1 MSWHTMHLHAMYT
14 NDLLRQSTH
23 LHFSRGCNSSRR
35 NTAKTLV
42 AGVIAVAVFLLISL
56 GLTSC
61 STKGNVM
68 DATQHTAH
76 DIERLT
82 LQQQF
87 ELYAQRYERAQQ
99 VMSASQLQVAG
110 PEVEWQWISAG
121 IAPSQGHLAPIP
133 LQGATAQNS
142 YFILVSRSLDR
153 AQVSNEVDVIE
164 HMRDFFHTQ
173 GWHVRA
179 GQLSN
184 VPSLEAVTD
193 EGPVVHLDQQPSGQ
207 LNLTVIAGPYWGDT
221 SNLLNAI
228 VTRIPPK
235 NLGTQS
241 STPGNYTQ
249 FPLWSDPIVNPE
261 TLETGPQNASR
272 REAARSG

>member
-1 MSWHTMHLHAMYT
+1 MSWHTMHRCNLH
-14 NDLLRQSTH
+14 
-23 LHFSRGCNSSRR
+23 RR

-61 STKGNVM
+61 STKGSVM
-68 DATQHTAH
+68 DAAQHTPH

-142 YFILVSRSLDR
+142 YFLLVSRSLDR

-164 HMRDFFHTQ
+164 HMRDFFHKL

-241 STPGNYTQ
+241 STPGNYTE
-249 FPLWSDPIVNPE
+249 FPLWSDPIEN
-261 TLETGPQNASR
+261 LKR
-272 REAARSG
+272 